1 MLVAGVAFAAMPAVA
16 QKAEQVCPVAIESLD
31 LGYGHQG
38 GQSKP
43 QLTAVLG
50 NRTEKRVATAR
61 FRLSLLDAGGYANEY
76 PEDLTFD
83 RGLDVHM
90 RRRHIWNL
98 APESVN
104 IHRTG
109 QSLVLL
115 SVEFDDRTAWKD
127 DGSESCV
134 LTMDYH
140 PR

>member
-1 MLVAGVAFAAMPAVA
+1 MLATGLALSAMPAAA
-16 QKAEQVCPVAIESLD
+16 QKSEQVCPVAIESLD

-43 QLTAVLG
+43 QLTAMLG
-50 NRTEKRVATAR
+50 NRTEKRVARAR
-61 FRLSLLDAGGYANEY
+61 FRLSVLDPSGYANPY
-76 PEDLTFD
+76 PQDLTFD
-83 RGLDVHM
+83 QGLDVHM
-90 RRRHIWNL
+90 RRRHIWSL
-98 APESVN
+98 EPESVN

-134 LTMDYH
+134 VTVDYH
-140 PR
+140 AR